1 MKKNKKGFTL
11 IELLAVIV
19 ILGIII
25 TIVVSNVVKYIGQ
38 AKQGSYKDAVGVFVK
53 NVQTQLLANQVS
65 SDTSTLEDC
74 DDGGSTTCKSKYD
87 YDSTNMKITIS
98 GTTVTITGQNGFK
111 GVDMSDS
118 KYCPTY
124 KDVKCG
130 DGKAVSAGGNG
141 LDKGVIKFT
150 MQNNGSVE

>member
-25 TIVVSNVVKYIGQ
+25 TIVVTNVVKYIKQ

-65 SDTSTLEDC
+65 GDTSTLENCNDS
-74 DDGGSTTCKSKYD
+74 GTPTCESKYD

-98 GTTVTITGQNGFK
+98 GNTVTIVGQNGFH
-111 GVDMSDS
+111 GIDMSDS
-118 KYCPTY
+118 KYCPSY
-124 KDVKCG
+124 KDANCMTPG
-130 DGKAVSAGGNG
+130 T
-141 LDKGVIKFT
+141 ITFT
-150 MQNNGSVE
+150 MDDDGSVN

>member
-19 ILGIII
+19 ILGIIL

-38 AKQGSYKDAVGVFVK
+38 SKQGAFKDAVGVFVK
-53 NVQTQLLANQVS
+53 NVQTQLLANQIS
-65 SDTSTLEDC
+65 EDTSTLENCNDS
-74 DDGGSTTCKSKYD
+74 GTPTCKSKYD

-98 GTTVTITGQNGFK
+98 GTSVTIEGQSGFA

-118 KYCPTY
+118 KYCPKY
-124 KDVKCG
+124 KNADCKT
-130 DGKAVSAGGNG
+130 
-141 LDKGVIKFT
+141 KGIIKFT
-150 MQNNGSVE
+150 MEPDGSVN

>member
-25 TIVVSNVVKYIGQ
+25 TIVVSNVVKYITQ

-65 SDTSTLEDC
+65 DDTSTIKSC
-74 DDGGSTTCKSKYD
+74 DDGGTVKDDDGNVYLFYYQSEDVNNFASANIPSLSEGD
-87 YDSTNMKITIS
+87 RLSIT
-98 GTTVTITGQNGFK
+98 
-111 GVDMSDS
+111 
-118 KYCPTY
+118 
-124 KDVKCG
+124 
-130 DGKAVSAGGNG
+130 
-141 LDKGVIKFT
+141 
-150 MQNNGSVE
+150 

>member
-25 TIVVSNVVKYIGQ
+25 TIVVSNVVKYIKQ
-38 AKQGSYKDAVGVFVK
+38 AREGSYKDAIIVFVK
-53 NVQTQLLANQVS
+53 NVQTELSANQVS
-65 SDTSTLEDC
+65 NDTSTLEDC
-74 DDGGSTTCKSKYD
+74 NDGGTTTCKSKYD

-98 GTTVTITGQNGFK
+98 DTSVTTEGQSGFA

-124 KDVKCG
+124 KDTKCG
-130 DGKAVSAGGNG
+130 SSTNG
-141 LDKGVIKFT
+141 LAKGIITFT
-150 MQNNGSVE
+150 MQSNESVN

>member
-25 TIVVSNVVKYIGQ
+25 TIVVSNVVKYISQ

-65 SDTSTLEDC
+65 SDTSTLENC
-74 DDGGSTTCKSKYD
+74 DDGGATTCKSKYD
-87 YDSTNMKITIS
+87 YDSTNMKIKIENGS
-98 GTTVTITGQNGFK
+98 VTITGQNGFAS
-111 GVDMSDS
+111 VNMSDT

-124 KDVKCG
+124 KDAKCG
-130 DGKAVSAGGNG
+130 SGTNG
-141 LDKGVIKFT
+141 LAKGIITFT
-150 MQNNGSVE
+150 MQSDGSVN